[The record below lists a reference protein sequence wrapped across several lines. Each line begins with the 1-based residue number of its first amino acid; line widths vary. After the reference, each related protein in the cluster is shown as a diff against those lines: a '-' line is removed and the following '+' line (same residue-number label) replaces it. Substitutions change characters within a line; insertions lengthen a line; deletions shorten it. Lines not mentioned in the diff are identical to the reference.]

1 VEAVLHMEVDATPL
15 RGSRSTAGAGP
26 GSVAG
31 GTTTTLLRRARNSRA
46 VPNRSEPNRSE
57 PNRSEPD
64 RPRRTG
70 PARRH
75 HD

>member
-1 VEAVLHMEVDATPL
+1 MEAVLHMEVDATPL

-57 PNRSEPD
+57 PD